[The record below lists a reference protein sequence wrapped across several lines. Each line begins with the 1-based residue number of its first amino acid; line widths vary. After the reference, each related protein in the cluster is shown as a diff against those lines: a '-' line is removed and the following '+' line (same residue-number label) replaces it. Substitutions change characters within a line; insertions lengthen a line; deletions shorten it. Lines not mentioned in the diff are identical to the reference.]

1 MSIPV
6 TKDNTPILDIPS
18 IINTVVRHPYR
29 SKIDLTDGYHNVRI
43 EPESEEFSSFY
54 TPFGTFRTRFL
65 QQGDC
70 NAPATFMKLM
80 NWIFAEQIGR
90 DVYVYLDDIL
100 IFSKTKEEHI
110 ALLKTVCN
118 KLQQHK
124 IFGNRSKTMILP
136 DALSILGHTI
146 ISQGLSA
153 EPQKILKVD
162 NWSTPTKRK
171 ELQGFMGLA
180 NYLSTYVPQLATVAA
195 PLQGYTETQLSS
207 NGN

>member
-1 MSIPV
+1 
-6 TKDNTPILDIPS
+6 
-18 IINTVVRHPYR
+18 
-29 SKIDLTDGYHNVRI
+29 
-43 EPESEEFSSFY
+43 
-54 TPFGTFRTRFL
+54 
-65 QQGDC
+65 
-70 NAPATFMKLM
+70 
-80 NWIFAEQIGR
+80 
-90 DVYVYLDDIL
+90 
-100 IFSKTKEEHI
+100 
-110 ALLKTVCN
+110 
-118 KLQQHK
+118 
-124 IFGNRSKTMILP
+124 MILP